1 MSYSYLLLPAL
12 LTQLAGAAQAQ
23 RANEG
28 GRLNNYDY
36 INRELGHRRDGQP
49 ATGSPFL
56 LPGWALG
63 TVLLRTGNVQRG
75 QWLKYDLSAE
85 RLLWRRPQGDS
96 VELFTTLV
104 REFTLRDSA
113 THQTHLFRLY
123 PEVKTEQPV
132 LRATFFDVRYDAGR
146 TALLRHLTRQV
157 RTQSSNGAMTTVKK
171 SEWSSKTVYFLK
183 LPDQALVPVRLSSR
197 SVLDALAPQYQAQ
210 ASAYVSQQQLN
221 LNKEADVVRLLTY
234 YDRLQP

>member
-1 MSYSYLLLPAL
+1 MRYTYLLLPVL
-12 LTQLAGAAQAQ
+12 LTVLAGPAWAQ

-28 GRLNNYDY
+28 GKLNDYDY
-36 INRELGHRRDGQP
+36 INRELGHKRDGLA
-49 ATGSPFL
+49 ATGSPYL

-63 TVLLRTGNVQRG
+63 TVAMRTGNVQRQ
-75 QWLKYDLSAE
+75 QWLKYDLSAG

-96 VELFTTLV
+96 VELFTTMV

-113 THQTHLFRLY
+113 THQTHVFRLY
-123 PEVKTEQPV
+123 PAVQTEQPV

-157 RTQSSNGAMTTVKK
+157 RTQSSGGAMTTIKK

-183 LPDQALVPVRLSSR
+183 LPNQTLVPVRLSSR
-197 SVLDALAPQYQAQ
+197 SVLEALAPQYRAQ

-221 LNKEADVVRLLTY
+221 LTKEPDVVRLLTY
-234 YDRLQP
+234 YDSLQP